1 MCKHNLGIRLNRDES
16 RISVNDNNH
25 WMNKSTNYHLPSYH
39 PLAPRPPKKSTFSS
53 LLRKGESDDDRF
65 LVCQQFWQ
73 TNNVSDEILIL
84 FRHRSDVMES
94 LRLPSSC
101 TVWGEPDLFC
111 NLFKLS
117 HCTFSR
123 TEPSLLIS
131 IFQLTFILW
140 NLYICVTGTWGTP
153 TSSVPGTPFPLRHLK
168 SSPSFRFRSTMIKK
182 NFNDDDIMS

>member
-1 MCKHNLGIRLNRDES
+1 MCKYNLGIRLNRDES
-16 RISVNDNNH
+16 RNSVNDNIH

-39 PLAPRPPKKSTFSS
+39 PMAPLPSKKGTFSS

-84 FRHRSDVMES
+84 FHHRSDVMES

-117 HCTFSR
+117 HW
-123 TEPSLLIS
+123 SLLYVFQNRT
-131 IFQLTFILW
+131 IFTYCSHGLKNSQKHLCWQTVTLC
-140 NLYICVTGTWGTP
+140 LYRVTHLL
-153 TSSVPGTPFPLRHLK
+153 VDLRWVDPK
-168 SSPSFRFRSTMIKK
+168 VDP
-182 NFNDDDIMS
+182 DY